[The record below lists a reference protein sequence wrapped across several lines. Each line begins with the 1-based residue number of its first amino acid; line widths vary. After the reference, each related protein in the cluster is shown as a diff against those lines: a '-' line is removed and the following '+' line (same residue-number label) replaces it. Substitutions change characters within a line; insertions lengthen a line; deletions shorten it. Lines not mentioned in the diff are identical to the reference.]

1 VVVSQ
6 KLIARY
12 AELKGEVPGCLLLMQ
27 VGTFLQVMGDDAR
40 AVAAVTGL
48 KLQSGGDA
56 DAPVVLGGFPKS
68 GLDAY
73 VGKLVRS
80 GRSVA
85 IALQDETK
93 ERRISEVVRL
103 ARTAPADAADSADS
117 AATTAG
123 AGTQEIPDGAV

>member
-56 DAPVVLGGFPKS
+56 DAPVVLGGFPRS

-85 IALQDETK
+85 IALQDESK

-103 ARTAPADAADSADS
+103 ARAAPVEEKGIS
-117 AATTAG
+117 
-123 AGTQEIPDGAV
+123 DGAV

>member
-1 VVVSQ
+1 MVVSQ

-27 VGTFLQVMGDDAR
+27 VGTFLQMMGDDAR

-56 DAPVVLGGFPKS
+56 EAPVVLGGFPKS

-85 IALQDETK
+85 IALQGETK

-103 ARTAPADAADSADS
+103 AGTAPVEAR
-117 AATTAG
+117 
-123 AGTQEIPDGAV
+123 EISDGSV